1 MQGKQVLQKTNI
13 LEQEASININEET
26 TLPVTIENTPDTVST
41 ADNQFMKEIT
51 TSQTPQILKD
61 NSKRIPARR

>member
-1 MQGKQVLQKTNI
+1 MLQKTNI

-51 TSQTPQILKD
+51 TSKTPQILKD